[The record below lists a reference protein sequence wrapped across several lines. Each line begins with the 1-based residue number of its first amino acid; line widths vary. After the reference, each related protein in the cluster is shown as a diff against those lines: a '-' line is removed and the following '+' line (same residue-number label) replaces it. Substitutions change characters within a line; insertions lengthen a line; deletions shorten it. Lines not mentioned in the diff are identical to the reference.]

1 MNFNSET
8 DTVEHILPQ
17 NPGEEWGDN
26 NYEYDSLIYRVG
38 NLCLLEKTFNRNLEN
53 RPYSEKKEIYRQSAF
68 ETTKSIPDEFSEW
81 NSEAIN
87 RRQQQIG
94 NCAKSIWKIDF

>member
-26 NYEYDSLIYRVG
+26 NYEFDSLIYRLG
-38 NLCLLEKTFNRNLEN
+38 NLCLLEKAYNRGLEN
-53 RPYSEKKEIYRQSAF
+53 KPYSDKKVVFSQSAF
-68 ETTKSIPDEFSEW
+68 ETTKSIPEDYSEW
-81 NSEAIN
+81 NGEAIN

-94 NCAKSIWKIDF
+94 SCAKSIWKIDF